1 MKKSVLLLLGLLF
14 VSAMASSQYR
24 VSGLVTNLSGEVL
37 PGAIVSLGEENL
49 VVPASGRFVFNGVAA
64 GQQALEVRFLG
75 YELHRQVLN
84 VNRDLD
90 LSVRLSETSFFTDE
104 VTVSA
109 IRAKKTDPVAYTE
122 LSQEDIEKNNFGQDL
137 PYLLNMT
144 PGLVVSSDAGTGIGY
159 TGMRLRGTDITR
171 INVTVNGIP
180 LNDAESQGVFWV
192 NMPDFAASVSQV
204 QVQRGV
210 GTSTNGASSFGG
222 SINFSTLNGPG
233 EQEVVVDNAFGSY
246 STWRN
251 SVQVQTGLLDNGWAF
266 DARLSRI
273 ATDGFIDRSAS
284 DLKSFYFS
292 GGYFAEATSVRLVT
306 FSGQE
311 KTHQAWNG
319 VPKVKLE
326 NDQAGMEK
334 LIYDDGWSEAEA
346 ENLFNSD
353 ARTFNRYLYDNQT
366 DNYQQD
372 HYQLHFS
379 HKPSGNL
386 LLNAALHYTRG
397 KGYYESYKYNEDF
410 GDYILPVPTMVIE
423 GEVVPALEIE
433 GDTITSTDLVAQ
445 KWLDNHFYG
454 ATASAVYQYANLH
467 MVLGGGWNQYD
478 GDHYGDVIWTAVN
491 AGIPADY
498 RWYQNDGTKTDLNY
512 FAKTTYEFLPGFSAY
527 GDLQMRH
534 VSYDIQGLH
543 DDQRDLTRS
552 TSYVF
557 FNPKFGLNY
566 EMEAGKRIYASVA
579 VANREPSR
587 SDFRDA
593 DDEVVPQ
600 AEKLIDYELGLD
612 WMADR
617 WGIQLNGFYM
627 DYQDQLVLT
636 GRINT
641 VGAYI
646 MNNVP
651 ESYRAGVELSGQVMV
666 SPRLV
671 WGGNVVISSS
681 KIKNFTEY
689 VDNWDTWG
697 QEVNALGTTDVA
709 FSPNLTFASRFEAE
723 PVQNLKA
730 ILNTRYVGEQFVDNT
745 SSSERQLESYLVNDL
760 ILRYQIKRPGLP
772 HIELG
777 AQINNLLDAQYESN
791 AWVYSYVFNGQ
802 RDVLDGYYPQA
813 GRHFMGQV
821 VIRF

>member
-1 MKKSVLLLLGLLF
+1 MKKSFLLVLGLVF
-14 VSAMASSQYR
+14 VSTLALSQFR
-24 VSGLVTNLSGEVL
+24 VSGLVTSPSGGIL
-37 PGAIVSLGEENL
+37 PGAIVSLGDQHL
-49 VVPASGRFVFNGVAA
+49 VVAADGRFVFNQVAE
-64 GQQALEVRFLG
+64 GQHRLDARFLG
-75 YELHRQVLN
+75 YEPYRQVLN
-84 VNRDLD
+84 VDQHLEVTIQLN
-90 LSVRLSETSFFTDE
+90 ETSFFTDE

-109 IRAKKTDPVAYTE
+109 VRAKKTDPVAYTE
-122 LSQEDIEKNNFGQDL
+122 MSREDIEKNNFGQDL

-246 STWRN
+246 NTWRN

-292 GGYFAEATSVRLVT
+292 GGYFADATSVRLVT

-334 LIYDDGWSEAEA
+334 LIYDDGWSDAEA
-346 ENLFNSD
+346 DNLFRSD

-397 KGYYESYKYNEDF
+397 KGYYESYKYGERF
-410 GDYILPVPTMVIE
+410 GKYDLPVPTIAIE
-423 GEVVPALEIE
+423 DEEVPALVLE
-433 GDTITSTDLVAQ
+433 GDTITKTDLVAQ

-454 ATASAVYQYANLH
+454 ATASAVYQHDILH
-467 MVLGGGWNQYD
+467 LVVGGGWNQYD
-478 GDHYGDVIWTAVN
+478 GDHYGDVIWTSVN
-491 AGIPADY
+491 VGIPTSY
-498 RWYQNDGTKTDLNY
+498 RWYQNDGIKTDLNY
-512 FAKTTYEFLPGFSAY
+512 YAKATYEIFPGASLY

-534 VSYDIQGLH
+534 VSYDIKGFH

-552 TSYVF
+552 TSFDF
-557 FNPKFGLNY
+557 FNPKYGLNV
-566 EMEAGKRIYASVA
+566 ELGPGKRLYASVA

-593 DDEVVPQ
+593 DDEVVPK
-600 AEKLIDYELGLD
+600 AEKLIDYEMGVD
-612 WMADR
+612 WLEDR
-617 WGIQLNGFYM
+617 WGIQINGFYM

-636 GRINT
+636 GKINN

-651 ESYRAGVELSGQVMV
+651 QSYRAGVELSGQLMF

-671 WGGNVVISSS
+671 WGGNLVVSSS

-697 QEVNALGTTDVA
+697 QEVNELGTSDVA

-723 PVQNLKA
+723 PLRNLKA
-730 ILNTRYVGEQFVDNT
+730 ILNTRYVGKQFVDNT
-745 SSSERQLESYLVNDL
+745 SSSDRQLDSYLVNDV

-772 HIELG
+772 HVELG
-777 AQINNLLDAQYESN
+777 AQVNNLLSESYESN
-791 AWVYSYVFNGQ
+791 AWVYSYIFNGQ

-821 VIRF
+821 IIRF